1 MIQSSNPG
9 VQALWKHFEK
19 LSAIPRV
26 SEKEQAAGD
35 YVLAVA
41 KARGL
46 EARRDDYGNILVTKP
61 ATPGM
66 ESRPAVVLQSHLDMV
81 PQKVDGSAHDFL
93 RDPLRL
99 VSDGEWV
106 KAVDTTLGAD
116 NGMGVCAALALLESR
131 DIPHGPLSGLFTVEE
146 EIGLRGAAKVK
157 ADFLPGDLL
166 LNLDADAPDELTI
179 GCAGAMDL
187 RVELPVRRQVC
198 PASWVGLQVTLG
210 GLQGGHSGGD
220 IHLGRGNAIRLLAR
234 LLANTGLD
242 PEWRLARMEG
252 GDARNAIPR
261 QALAVVACPVAGVA
275 SLQAR
280 LQVLASQIAAELSVA
295 EPGLFLRTE
304 AVPVPSQVLDWPSAQ
319 TLLDLIRAAADGV
332 IRFSEVQ
339 PGVVETSSNLGIL
352 KLGEE
357 GPAYLQHLL
366 RSLVDSAKA
375 ELGSLLHGLYRLGG
389 AQVRIF
395 GDYPGWKPD
404 TQSRLLP
411 LFAETCERLQGRK
424 PRILVVHGG
433 LECGILRALKP
444 TMDCISYGP
453 RIEHMH
459 SPAERVNIAS
469 VDLYFRTLV
478 EVLARL

>member
-1 MIQSSNPG
+1 
-9 VQALWKHFEK
+9 
-19 LSAIPRV
+19 
-26 SEKEQAAGD
+26 
-35 YVLAVA
+35 
-41 KARGL
+41 
-46 EARRDDYGNILVTKP
+46 
-61 ATPGM
+61 
-66 ESRPAVVLQSHLDMV
+66 
-81 PQKVDGSAHDFL
+81 
-93 RDPLRL
+93 
-99 VSDGEWV
+99 
-106 KAVDTTLGAD
+106 
-116 NGMGVCAALALLESR
+116 
-131 DIPHGPLSGLFTVEE
+131 
-146 EIGLRGAAKVK
+146 VK

-280 LQVLASQIAAELSVA
+280 LQVLLSQISAELSVA

-319 TLLDLIRAAADGV
+319 TLFDLIRAAADGV

-357 GPAYLQHLL
+357 GPACLQHLL

-375 ELGSLLHGLYRLGG
+375 DAGSALHGLYRLGG

-411 LFAETCERLQGRK
+411 VFAETCERLQGRK

-444 TMDCISYGP
+444 SMDCLSYGP

-478 EVLARL
+478 EVLGRI